1 MDETG
6 VIRVRFENKVT
17 LLIKKTDFTANQVL
31 TAVSFGH
38 GQSSEPQNMPAL
50 SEMTDR
56 VMNFSGLGKLSED
69 ELSRAS
75 EDQDIA
81 APSSQVR
88 VLVIHTQEEWA
99 IAKACMNVLQPV
111 G

>member
-1 MDETG
+1 MLASLGGLDAI
-6 VIRVRFENKVT
+6 V
-17 LLIKKTDFTANQVL
+17 FTAGIGENSPLVWQK
-31 TAVSFGH
+31 AC
-38 GQSSEPQNMPAL
+38 EPFEFL
-50 SEMTDR
+50 
-56 VMNFSGLGKLSED
+56 GLKLKED